1 MKENDIQPIK
11 SPLPSMLF
19 YYTQIHSHTSKPRAS
34 EKNYNH
40 RVANMCQAR
49 HFIYTISG
57 FLPNS
62 PVRVTFYPY
71 FRNGEINT
79 R

>member
-34 EKNYNH
+34 EKTIIIEWLK
-40 RVANMCQAR
+40 CAR
-49 HFIYTISG
+49 QGILYTLSQVF
-57 FLPNS
+57 FL
-62 PVRVTFYPY
+62 TAL
-71 FRNGEINT
+71 
-79 R
+79 